1 MLHRNPK
8 SKIVQLLVEAVE
20 QKVEYD
26 MNVEMSK
33 QIQEGKFHLLQNY
46 NNDLIRRSLKSQ
58 NINRRQNIKDKKNQM
73 VLPKQPKLKVN
84 PAVQDNM
91 KFMNKLFGPVATNLK
106 SLASAH
112 KRPEELRQNQL
123 HSADPE
129 TKAEQRSQFGTSSVN
144 SGHKGPNSHQ
154 GFSSGPK
161 GKETPTAG
169 STKKQAQQFKPQ
181 ASNAYWLG
189 LERVAG
195 VAAQGENNLTQKY
208 DMKTRML
215 ENIKR
220 QVPVHVKSKSNI
232 SSDSKD
238 GRDFSAEDEGSQEA
252 VQGGGP
258 LVRNI
263 TTALRP
269 NTGFKTL
276 VPGVIKQV
284 VPNKSLL
291 TKQLLDM
298 EGSGS
303 PTHHLDARSHRESA
317 RNSAAG
323 SYKLSSKPQ
332 QSKLMVNISKN
343 LELGL
348 HGGGERRIADLSNLR
363 ENPNVQRGSVK
374 PYPHLLPDKA
384 NLQTLAQNL
393 LKKRHQAD

>member
-1 MLHRNPK
+1 
-8 SKIVQLLVEAVE
+8 
-20 QKVEYD
+20 

-58 NINRRQNIKDKKNQM
+58 NINRRPNIKDKKNQM

-106 SLASAH
+106 SLANAH
-112 KRPEELRQNQL
+112 KRPEDLRQNQL
-123 HSADPE
+123 HSAEADN
-129 TKAEQRSQFGTSSVN
+129 KAEQRSQYGTSSIN

-154 GFSSGPK
+154 GFSSTAK
-161 GKETPTAG
+161 GKETTSVG
-169 STKKQAQQFKPQ
+169 STKKTGQQLKAQN
-181 ASNAYWLG
+181 SNAYWFG
-189 LERVAG
+189 LEKVGGINSQTDPAPPG
-195 VAAQGENNLTQKY
+195 QKF
-208 DMKTRML
+208 DLKTRMV
-215 ENIKR
+215 ENIKKHT
-220 QVPVHVKSKSNI
+220 PLHIKSKSNI
-232 SSDSKD
+232 SSDSKE
-238 GRDFSAEDEGSQEA
+238 GRDFSDEDDGSQEA

-263 TTALRP
+263 TNALRP

-276 VPGVIKQV
+276 VPSVLKQV
-284 VPNKSLL
+284 IPNKSLL

-298 EGSGS
+298 ESAGS
-303 PTHHLDARSHRESA
+303 PTHNHYDPRSHRESA

-332 QSKLMVNISKN
+332 QSKLMANISKN

-348 HGGGERRIADLSNLR
+348 HGGTDQARRQADSSNLR
-363 ENPNVQRGSVK
+363 ENPNLQRGSVK

-384 NLQTLAQNL
+384 NLQTLTQNL

>member
-1 MLHRNPK
+1 
-8 SKIVQLLVEAVE
+8 LLVEAVE
-20 QKVEYD
+20 HKVEYD

-84 PAVQDNM
+84 PVVQDNM

-106 SLASAH
+106 SLAAAH
-112 KRPEELRQNQL
+112 KRPEDLRQTQL
-123 HSADPE
+123 HSADPD
-129 TKAEQRSQFGTSSVN
+129 TKTEHRSHYGTSSVN

-154 GFSSGPK
+154 GFSSGGKP
-161 GKETPTAG
+161 KETPSGG
-169 STKKQAQQFKPQ
+169 STKKPTQQFKPQ
-181 ASNAYWLG
+181 ANNTYWLG
-189 LERVAG
+189 LDRATG
-195 VAAQGENNLTQKY
+195 TSSQGDSGTNQKY
-208 DMKTRML
+208 DLKTRLVDNMKK
-215 ENIKR
+215 NTA
-220 QVPVHVKSKSNI
+220 VHIKSKSNI
-232 SSDSKD
+232 SSDSKEAREYSD
-238 GRDFSAEDEGSQEA
+238 EEEGSQEA

-269 NTGFKTL
+269 NSGFKTL

-291 TKQLLDM
+291 TKQLLEM
-298 EGSGS
+298 ENSVA
-303 PTHHLDARSHRESA
+303 PAHHLDPRSHRESA

-323 SYKLSSKPQ
+323 SYKLSSKIQ
-332 QSKLMVNISKN
+332 QSKVMVNISKN

-348 HGGGERRIADLSNLR
+348 QGGNDYARRQLESSNLK
-363 ENPNVQRGSVK
+363 ENPNLQRGSVK
-374 PYPHLLPDKA
+374 PYTQLLPDKA